1 MSSQATKGDPSK
13 ATGAPAQ
20 LESTMSSVRSS
31 SLYAT
36 SIFALLVSIVAFYFL
51 KPSLNAELL
60 QAKGTITDW
69 VKPGDKSGEF
79 KRQASSFRNWI
90 SSDANAEFPAEK
102 GRYHLYVSYACP
114 WGEAAFTL
122 TGERE
127 RSADSN
133 TGTAHR
139 TLIVRKLKGLEDIIP
154 FTSVHWH
161 MAEKGWR
168 FATKDETVPGENT
181 TPDPLHPNNT
191 HLRDLYF
198 AANANYEGRF
208 TVPTLWDK
216 KKQTIVSNESSEI
229 IRMFYT
235 AFDDLVDQKYRDVV
249 LFPDDLRDKIEEVNG
264 WTYDDINNG
273 VYKSGFATTQEAYEK
288 NVVQLFQSLDR
299 TEQILAEASSRG
311 PYYFGDRLT
320 EADVR
325 LYTTIVRFDPVYVQ
339 HFKCNLRDVR
349 SGYPHL
355 HRWLRHLYWTIPA
368 FGETTQF
375 EHIKNHYTKS
385 HKQINPFGI
394 TPVGPVPDILKQDE
408 EVGVVKKAVA

>member
-1 MSSQATKGDPSK
+1 MSRILARARSHLAHLSSQATKGDPSK
-13 ATGAPAQ
+13 ATDSPAQ
-20 LESTMSSVRSS
+20 LESTM
-31 SLYAT
+31 T
-36 SIFALLVSIVAFYFL
+36 S
-51 KPSLNAELL
+51 
-60 QAKGTITDW
+60 AKAKANIIDW

-79 KRQASSFRNWI
+79 KRQVSSFRNWI
-90 SSDANAEFPAEK
+90 SSDPNAEFPAEK

-114 WGEAAFTL
+114 W
-122 TGERE
+122 
-127 RSADSN
+127 
-133 TGTAHR
+133 AHR
-139 TLIVRKLKGLEDIIP
+139 TLIVRKLKGLEEIIP

-161 MAEKGWR
+161 LAEKGWR
-168 FATKDETVPGENT
+168 FATQDETVPGENT
-181 TPDPLHPNNT
+181 TPDPLHSNYT

-198 AANANYEGRF
+198 AANPDYEGRF

-235 AFDDLVDQKYRDVV
+235 AFDDLLDQKYKDVV
-249 LFPDDLRDKIEEVNG
+249 LYPDDLKDKIEDVNS

-273 VYKSGFATTQEAYEK
+273 VYKSGFATTQEAYER
-288 NVVQLFQSLDR
+288 NVVQLFKSLDR
-299 TEQILAEASSRG
+299 TEQILAEASSKG

-339 HFKCNLRDVR
+339 HFKCNLRDIR

-355 HRWLRHLYWTIPA
+355 HRWVRHLYWTIPA

-375 EHIKNHYTKS
+375 EHIKKHYTKS

-394 TPVGPVPDILKQDE
+394 TPLGPVPDIMKEDE
-408 EVGVVKKAVA
+408 EVGAVKKAVA